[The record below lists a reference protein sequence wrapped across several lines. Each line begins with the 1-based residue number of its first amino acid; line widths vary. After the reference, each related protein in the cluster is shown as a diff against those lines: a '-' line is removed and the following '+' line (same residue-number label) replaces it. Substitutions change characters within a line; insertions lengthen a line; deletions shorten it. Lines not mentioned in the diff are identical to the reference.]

1 MSREPFNFASA
12 LKQAM
17 DAAWPRSQQTG
28 EARSIPGENTSPCE
42 PSGGTIGQESDE
54 LTPRE
59 RFEDELRDSREFN
72 SRG

>member
-1 MSREPFNFASA
+1 MDRNLSWGIEQLHKA
-12 LKQAM
+12 L
-17 DAAWPRSQQTG
+17 AARSQQTG

-59 RFEDELRDSREFN
+59 RFEDELRDTAEFN
-72 SRG
+72 RF